1 METYAIWV
9 TAISTGVIAI
19 FTVINFWLILTIK
32 SRDNEFRQQVSDLY
46 KAIVIS
52 NIVGGPHDTHLAIE
66 DFKIH
71 YEKAG
76 GKTTILN

>member
-1 METYAIWV
+1 METYAICV
-9 TAISTGVIAI
+9 SAIATGVIAI
-19 FTVINFWLILTIK
+19 YSVINYKLSSTIK
-32 SRDNEFRQQVSDLY
+32 SKDEEFRQQVSDLY